1 MREDRISVRASGYDP
16 TRGTSFVN
24 HPSSLIPHPLLF
36 MLDNLKNLGGLGDLG
51 GLMAKAKEVQAKMG
65 AMQDELARKRT
76 TADAGA
82 GIVEATVNGK
92 MELVKVRIDRSRLG
106 TPGAEKLE
114 LADADVEMLEDLL
127 VAAVAAAQAKAA
139 DLARAEMAKMAGD
152 LGLPPG
158 MLPGM

>member
-1 MREDRISVRASGYDP
+1 
-16 TRGTSFVN
+16 
-24 HPSSLIPHPLLF
+24 

-51 GLMAKAKEVQAKMG
+51 GLMAKAKEVQAKME
-65 AMQDELARKRT
+65 AMQDELARTRT

-139 DLARAEMAKMAGD
+139 DLAKAEMAKMAGD

>member
-1 MREDRISVRASGYDP
+1 MRRCKCAASAPYDRPHAPLP
-16 TRGTSFVN
+16 TRTCALTHF
-24 HPSSLIPHPLLF
+24 LPLP
-36 MLDNLKNLGGLGDLG
+36 MLDNLKNLGGLGNLG
-51 GLMAKAKEVQAKMG
+51 GLMAKAKEMQAKMEQ
-65 AMQDELARKRT
+65 MQADLASKRA

-92 MELVKVRIDRSRLG
+92 LELVKVRIDRGRLG

-114 LADADVEMLEDLL
+114 LSGEDVEMLEDLL

-139 DLARAEMAKMAGD
+139 DLAKAEMAKMAGD

-158 MLPGM
+158 MLPGA